1 MAGLE
6 NAVPP
11 RLAGNVGEWRGLW
24 GSWGAAMPPVEG
36 LTASDLRGI
45 PSREWGP
52 ALPDLLCFQ
61 ESLEM
66 QILVV
71 KSLGLLAMR

>member
-1 MAGLE
+1 
-6 NAVPP
+6 
-11 RLAGNVGEWRGLW
+11 
-24 GSWGAAMPPVEG
+24 MPPVEG
-36 LTASDLRGI
+36 LTASDLQGI
-45 PSREWGP
+45 PSWEWGP

-71 KSLGLLAMR
+71 KSLGRLAMH